1 MNTCKHVYKPK
12 VSGSELSSE
21 ECNEIVYYTMDIFQN
36 SKCSEVTL
44 PNSVV
49 QNYAWARRSVKGK
62 ILNAYSCDAEIL
74 LKGKY
79 PCIINISLPY
89 IGKLFKIDTICTLKF
104 LFSDIGIQRSLTE
117 EMAFAKKAIEVVIE
131 VKKVALVASLMV

>member
-49 QNYAWARRSVKGK
+49 QNYAWAHWRGK
-62 ILNAYSCDAEIL
+62 ILNACSCDAEIL

-79 PCIINISLPY
+79 PCIINISLLY